1 MELVSHEPGSTYGFA
16 CGSASGYTGAGN
28 QTRHAA
34 RSEPG
39 SHAAYQTGPW
49 WLDSRE
55 KSWWGVGSTIG
66 GSRVVRPNVH
76 EQ

>member
-49 WLDSRE
+49 WLTLGR
-55 KSWWGVGSTIG
+55 KVGGAWGL
-66 GSRVVRPNVH
+66 P
-76 EQ
+76 